1 MVRSQVYS
9 NSIGLCWRDLNKE
22 DIGYGLHFANRLLNI
37 KCSKL
42 LQGRNG
48 RAVSMT
54 NRGEKKKNQ
63 HLFRRL
69 GQSGQGSR
77 QLKSERFIGLQLQSK
92 YNMSNEP

>member
-54 NRGEKKKNQ
+54 NRGGKKKTNTY
-63 HLFRRL
+63 L
-69 GQSGQGSR
+69 GDLVNLVKAVG
-77 QLKSERFIGLQLQSK
+77 
-92 YNMSNEP
+92 N